1 MSLGLGNVG
10 FEPMGQLYHVGA
22 PFKALLVDVLRFRLQ
37 FYQILSLALNN
48 VLTGSCHPSESLR
61 SKMTS
66 NDWTK
71 AQIFTKLVR
80 SYGHLKS
87 ATFWLYDCPCE
98 MELSTSFQSKMSKFQ
113 CLSHFF
119 QKNQATDLLLFVLVR
134 KGRKVGTRIKQ
145 QWDSWKCQE
154 SWFGLCFCNLKPFA
168 AFWRIPDQCL

>member
-1 MSLGLGNVG
+1 MSSLH
-10 FEPMGQLYHVGA
+10 FIPHFKWYHFVIKCRPITSHLPSFHNFIKKSSA
-22 PFKALLVDVLRFRLQ
+22 T
-37 FYQILSLALNN
+37 FYQKHSTGEN
-48 VLTGSCHPSESLR
+48 TGSSHPSESLR

-80 SYGHLKS
+80 SDGHLKS

-134 KGRKVGTRIKQ
+134 KGRKVGARIKQ

>member
-1 MSLGLGNVG
+1 MISFHWCHYFGVEFFLFITVRFEQCEWETYYISAQKNPSLT
-10 FEPMGQLYHVGA
+10 
-22 PFKALLVDVLRFRLQ
+22 
-37 FYQILSLALNN
+37 
-48 VLTGSCHPSESLR
+48 TGSSHPSESLR

-80 SYGHLKS
+80 SDGHLKS

-98 MELSTSFQSKMSKFQ
+98 MELSTSYLSKMSKFQ
-113 CLSHFF
+113 CLPHFF

-134 KGRKVGTRIKQ
+134 KGRKVGARIKQ

>member
-1 MSLGLGNVG
+1 MAL
-10 FEPMGQLYHVGA
+10 FERKTEYIQLLAAYSRTIIRVE
-22 PFKALLVDVLRFRLQ
+22 
-37 FYQILSLALNN
+37 ILKQVWIKCHWKLF
-48 VLTGSCHPSESLR
+48 TGSSHPSESLR

-80 SYGHLKS
+80 SDGHLKS

-134 KGRKVGTRIKQ
+134 KGRKVGARIKQ

>member
-1 MSLGLGNVG
+1 MSSLYCLFSDFECRLWPLKAISVKVIQGKVPLFFIGLA
-10 FEPMGQLYHVGA
+10 M
-22 PFKALLVDVLRFRLQ
+22 FKMAFFCQTSRFWDP
-37 FYQILSLALNN
+37 LASGPL
-48 VLTGSCHPSESLR
+48 
-61 SKMTS
+61 
-66 NDWTK
+66 
-71 AQIFTKLVR
+71 LVR
-80 SYGHLKS
+80 SDGHLKS

-113 CLSHFF
+113 CLSNFF

-134 KGRKVGTRIKQ
+134 KGRKVGARIKQ

>member
-1 MSLGLGNVG
+1 MWGLVWKLLMRP
-10 FEPMGQLYHVGA
+10 FSWQSQISPAIFLYPKPPIWA
-22 PFKALLVDVLRFRLQ
+22 MCDIYYRQ
-37 FYQILSLALNN
+37 FS
-48 VLTGSCHPSESLR
+48 PESLR

-80 SYGHLKS
+80 SDGHLKS

-134 KGRKVGTRIKQ
+134 KGRKVGARIKQ

>member
-1 MSLGLGNVG
+1 MQKLYFLPQN
-10 FEPMGQLYHVGA
+10 FAEILMCLHEPGA
-22 PFKALLVDVLRFRLQ
+22 
-37 FYQILSLALNN
+37 ISI
-48 VLTGSCHPSESLR
+48 TGSSHPSESLR

-80 SYGHLKS
+80 SDGHLKS

-134 KGRKVGTRIKQ
+134 KGRKVGARIKQ